1 MFMALTV
8 GNIKR
13 VGGSLA
19 LDFANSVDW
28 RLSDAPHDW
37 LTSYDDLIA
46 WARASGGITAAQK
59 TALGK
64 MAKADPKK
72 AAKIF
77 KEAIDLREAVDRISR
92 AVAINAKPAAKDVTI
107 LNKAL
112 AKCPARNK
120 VDYGRGQFSWTLPK
134 PDMTLPLWALTWSAA
149 DLFAGDDRE
158 RVKVCAGEDCGWLFV
173 DRSRN
178 IARRWCSMSDCG
190 NRDKARRFYARHKG
204 K

>member
-1 MFMALTV
+1 MALTV

-28 RLSDAPHDW
+28 RLSEAPHDW
-37 LTSYDDLIA
+37 LSTYDDLIA
-46 WARASGGITAAQK
+46 WARASGGLTAAQK

-64 MAKADPKK
+64 LARKEPKK
-72 AAKIF
+72 AAKVFSQAIELR
-77 KEAIDLREAVDRISR
+77 EAIDRLARTIAR
-92 AVAINAKPAAKDVTI
+92 NAKPGKGDLAI

-120 VDYGRGQFSWTLPK
+120 VDYGRGSYGWSLPET
-134 PDMTLPLWALTWSAA
+134 DLSTPLWHLAWSAA
-149 DLFAGDDRE
+149 DLFAGQDRE

-190 NRDKARRFYARHKG
+190 NRDKARRFYARHKND
-204 K
+204 